1 MVRSSGRRGAEM
13 NIAKT
18 AKVSLLALNRNK
30 MRSFLTALGIIIG
43 VGAVIAMVSIGQGA
57 KVEVEQR
64 FTEMGTNLL
73 FVRPGS
79 MFFRGR
85 SGGGGSYTTLKESDA
100 KAILENCDAVQYVSP
115 NVNTRAQVVYSNKNW
130 NSTIY
135 GVGDKYPQIRNWDI
149 EYGVFFDE
157 NQVRTGQK
165 VCVLGSEVSENLF
178 EGADPIGQIIRL
190 NKIPFR
196 VIGVL
201 ETKGEAGGWGS
212 RDDIVII
219 PYTTAKSRLL
229 NIDYVQSIDVSAV
242 SANRTNEATEQIEEL
257 LRIRHKIA
265 PGSEDDFNVRNMADI
280 AEGASEAT
288 QILTILLGGIASI
301 SLLVGGIGI
310 MNIMLVS
317 VTERIREIGIRM
329 SVGAREVDILLQ
341 FLTEAVVLSVL
352 GGALGIC
359 LGLGSSSLISKFAG
373 IKTLVSMGSIAIAFF
388 FAGSVGVF
396 FGFYPARKAS
406 KLDPIEAL
414 RYE

>member
-1 MVRSSGRRGAEM
+1 M

-57 KVEVEQR
+57 KAEIEQR

-79 MFFRGR
+79 MSFRGR
-85 SGGGGSYTTLKESDA
+85 HGGGGSYTTLKESDA

-115 NVNTRAQVVYSNKNW
+115 NVNTRAQVVFGNKNW
-130 NSTIY
+130 NSSIY
-135 GVGDKYPQIRNWDI
+135 GVGDRYPQIRNWDV

-165 VCVLGSEVSENLF
+165 VCVLGSEVTENLF

-196 VIGVL
+196 VLGVL
-201 ETKGEAGGWGS
+201 EMKGEAGGWGS
-212 RDDIVII
+212 RDDMIAV
-219 PYTTAKSRLL
+219 PYTTAKSRLM
-229 NIDYVQSIDVSAV
+229 NIDYIQSIDVSAV
-242 SANRTNEATEQIEEL
+242 SAKRTDEAARQIEEL
-257 LRIRHKIA
+257 LRTRHKIA
-265 PGSEDDFNVRNMADI
+265 PGSEDDFNVRNISDI

-329 SVGAREVDILLQ
+329 SVGAREIDILLQ

-352 GGALGIC
+352 GGVLGIC
-359 LGLGSSSLISKFAG
+359 LGLGSSSLISKLAG
-373 IKTLVSMGSIAIAFF
+373 MKTLVSIGSVALAFF

>member
-1 MVRSSGRRGAEM
+1 M

-18 AKVSLLALNRNK
+18 AKISLLALNRNK

-57 KVEVEQR
+57 RVEVEQR

-79 MFFRGR
+79 MSFRGR

-100 KAILENCDAVQYVSP
+100 KAILENCDAVQYVSA
-115 NVNTRAQVVYSNKNW
+115 NVSTRAQVVFGNKNW
-130 NSTIY
+130 NSSIN
-135 GVGDKYPQIRNWDI
+135 GVGDKYPQIRNWDV

-165 VCVLGSEVSENLF
+165 VCVLGSEVTENLF

-196 VIGVL
+196 VLGIL
-201 ETKGEAGGWGS
+201 EEKGEAGGFGS
-212 RDDIVII
+212 RDDMIAV

-229 NIDYVQSIDVSAV
+229 NIDYIQSIDVSAI
-242 SANRTNEATEQIEEL
+242 SAERTDEATKQIEEL
-257 LRIRHKIA
+257 LRLRHKIA

-329 SVGAREVDILLQ
+329 SVGAREIDILLQ

-359 LGLGSSSLISKFAG
+359 LGLGSSSLISKLAG
-373 IKTLVSMGSIAIAFF
+373 MKTLVSLGSIALAFF

-406 KLDPIEAL
+406 RLDPIEAL